1 MKDQTSTKKVKRYS
15 SYSEE
20 FKQMV
25 CQEYLKGGNSK
36 SAIRS
41 KYDIKS
47 GTSIILDWLRKF
59 GYIESDISKHP
70 GNNFM
75 AKPEK
80 EKDTS
85 KSLERENQDLKLQ
98 LEMYKRMIEIAE
110 KEFKIPIVKKSDT
123 K

>member
-1 MKDQTSTKKVKRYS
+1 MSNARSTRETKIYS
-15 SYSEE
+15 NYSKE

-25 CQEYLKGGNSK
+25 CEEYLKGNQTK
-36 SAIRS
+36 EAIKI
-41 KYDIKS
+41 KYGIKGS
-47 GTSIILDWLRKF
+47 TSLLLYWLRSF
-59 GYIESDISKHP
+59 GYITSNISYKSKIE
-70 GNNFM
+70 FM

-80 EKDTS
+80 ETL
-85 KSLERENQDLKLQ
+85 KSLEKENKDLKLE